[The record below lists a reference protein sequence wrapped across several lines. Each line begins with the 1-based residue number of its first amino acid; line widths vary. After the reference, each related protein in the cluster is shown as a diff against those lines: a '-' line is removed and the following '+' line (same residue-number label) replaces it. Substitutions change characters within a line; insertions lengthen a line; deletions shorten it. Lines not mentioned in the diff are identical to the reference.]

1 MRHHCFIIASK
12 KKKYFGKCKLYR
24 RMLTFYDE
32 HRVYS
37 IETMERIEQ
46 LTVKES
52 TGKQERMMHFRLR
65 KKKAW
70 DTLGC
75 LSLRFKIQERYA
87 WKSFWLF
94 FDAHLDQVEILT
106 PTLDVIEDLKR
117 DGLIYAVNQFK
128 SMREFKIMDEL
139 RYHYCMASY
148 RFATSYVGQ
157 GLFRD
162 AFIAMMTNTPM
173 PSKDE
178 IQKEI
183 DRKRFTFVETDEDVK
198 KLDERKLWYQRMIEH
213 QYDIALHVLNMFS
226 ELRVFNLMTMERAS
240 IKELDLSI
248 LAEDVEP

>member
-1 MRHHCFIIASK
+1 MR
-12 KKKYFGKCKLYR
+12 R
-24 RMLTFYDE
+24 TFK
-32 HRVYS
+32 
-37 IETMERIEQ
+37 
-46 LTVKES
+46 VKE
-52 TGKQERMMHFRLR
+52 KNELNR
-65 KKKAW
+65 
-70 DTLGC
+70 LGC
-75 LSLRFKIQERYA
+75 FVVRRRIQERHA

-94 FDAHLDQVEILT
+94 FDANLDQVEILT
-106 PTLDVIEDLKR
+106 PTLDVLEDLKR
-117 DGLIYAVNQFK
+117 DGLIYAVKQFK
-128 SMREFKIMDEL
+128 SRREFKIMDEL

-148 RFATSYVGQ
+148 RFATSCVGK

-213 QYDIALHVLNMFS
+213 QYDIALHVLHMFS
-226 ELRVFNLMTMERAS
+226 ELRVFNLTTMERAS

-248 LAEDVEP
+248 LAEYVEP

>member
-1 MRHHCFIIASK
+1 MKRHFTIK
-12 KKKYFGKCKLYR
+12 EKNEWYR
-24 RMLTFYDE
+24 
-32 HRVYS
+32 
-37 IETMERIEQ
+37 
-46 LTVKES
+46 
-52 TGKQERMMHFRLR
+52 
-65 KKKAW
+65 
-70 DTLGC
+70 LGC
-75 LSLRFKIQERYA
+75 LVVHRRIQERHA

-106 PTLDVIEDLKR
+106 PTLDVIEDSKR
-117 DGLIYAVNQFK
+117 DGLIYAVQQFK
-128 SMREFKIMDEL
+128 SRREFKIMDEL
-139 RYHYCMASY
+139 RYHYCMSSY
-148 RFATSYVGQ
+148 RFATSCVGQ

-213 QYDIALHVLNMFS
+213 QYDIALHVLHMFA
-226 ELRVFNLMTMERAS
+226 ELRVFNLTTMERAS

>member
-1 MRHHCFIIASK
+1 MKRHFTI
-12 KKKYFGKCKLYR
+12 
-24 RMLTFYDE
+24 
-32 HRVYS
+32 
-37 IETMERIEQ
+37 
-46 LTVKES
+46 KE
-52 TGKQERMMHFRLR
+52 KNEWNR
-65 KKKAW
+65 
-70 DTLGC
+70 LGC
-75 LSLRFKIQERYA
+75 FVVRRRIQEHHA

-117 DGLIYAVNQFK
+117 DGLIYAVKQFK
-128 SMREFKIMDEL
+128 SRREFKIMDEL
-139 RYHYCMASY
+139 RYHYCMTSY
-148 RFATSYVGQ
+148 RFATSCVGH

-183 DRKRFTFVETDEDVK
+183 DRKRFIFVETDEDVK

-213 QYDIALHVLNMFS
+213 QYDIALHVLHMFA
-226 ELRVFNLMTMERAS
+226 ELRVFNLTTMERAN